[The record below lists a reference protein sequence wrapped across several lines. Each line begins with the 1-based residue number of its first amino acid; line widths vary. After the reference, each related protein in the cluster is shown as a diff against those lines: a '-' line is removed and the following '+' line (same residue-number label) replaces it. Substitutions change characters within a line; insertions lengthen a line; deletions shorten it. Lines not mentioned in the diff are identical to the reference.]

1 MFLSNFG
8 LWQDFKI
15 GLEVF
20 HEYNSKRVK
29 FALKQMYHVNLL
41 FMIVLSESWSLD
53 IISLALLLV
62 QLLGVWRLRSPVR
75 TLSLGL
81 LHISPWGFFNL
92 LYPLVGFLPKVE

>member
-8 LWQDFKI
+8 LWQGFKI

-20 HEYNSKRVK
+20 HEYNSKARQVRFK
-29 FALKQMYHVNLL
+29 ANVSCEPS
-41 FMIVLSESWSLD
+41 FMVVLSESWSLN

-75 TLSLGL
+75 ILSLGL
-81 LHISPWGFFNL
+81 LLGLCPFGLGGLW
-92 LYPLVGFLPKVE
+92 LVLGGL

>member
-8 LWQDFKI
+8 SGKTLKLVWKFSMNTTQ
-15 GLEVF
+15 
-20 HEYNSKRVK
+20 KRVK

-41 FMIVLSESWSLD
+41 FMVVLSESWSLD

-75 TLSLGL
+75 ILSLGL

>member
-20 HEYNSKRVK
+20 HEYNSKARQVRFK
-29 FALKQMYHVNLL
+29 ANVSCEPSFYDCFIK
-41 FMIVLSESWSLD
+41 VLSLD

-75 TLSLGL
+75 ILSLGL

-92 LYPLVGFLPKVE
+92 LYPLVGFFAEG